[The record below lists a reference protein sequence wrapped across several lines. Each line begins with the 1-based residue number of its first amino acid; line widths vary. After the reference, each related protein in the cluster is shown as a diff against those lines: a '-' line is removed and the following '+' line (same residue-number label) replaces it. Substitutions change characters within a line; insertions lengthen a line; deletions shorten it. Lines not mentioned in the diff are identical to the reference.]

1 MIKALSVTEI
11 NSYIKDVISSDVF
24 LSSVYITGEISNF
37 TNHKKTGHFYF
48 TIKDKKSSL
57 KAIMFKG
64 YAQKI
69 LFDIYDGMEVSIVGS
84 IKVFE
89 RDANCQLYC
98 EKIFP
103 IGDGSLHLAFN
114 QLKEKLEKNGY
125 FDIEKKKPIPKYPK
139 KICVI
144 TASTGAAIKDI
155 LNILSRRYPI
165 AEVLVISTI
174 VQGVMAEESISSSI
188 IYANSID
195 DIDVII
201 LGRGGGSSED
211 LWCFNS
217 EKVAKEIFDSK
228 IPIISAV
235 GHETDFTISD
245 FVSDIRASTPSE
257 AAEISTPNKQD
268 LLNYISSMEE
278 LLYYHI
284 GKNYTDNKKSY
295 KNINQRLLFLSPK
308 NILKVKKENIL
319 SIEKF
324 LYNNCKS
331 NINKY
336 INKFKENSL
345 LLSALNPMSIILRG
359 YSLSYMGDKILSS
372 VDGVQEGDIIDIK
385 LKDGNL
391 RTKVLDNKF
400 EI

>member
-1 MIKALSVTEI
+1 MVKALSVTEI
-11 NSYIKDVISSDVF
+11 NSYIKNVISLDVF

-48 TIKDKKSSL
+48 SIKDKKSSL

-114 QLKEKLEKNGY
+114 QLKEKLEKKGFFN
-125 FDIEKKKPIPKYPK
+125 IEKKKAIPKYPK

-144 TASTGAAIKDI
+144 TAITGAAIKDI

-174 VQGVMAEESISSSI
+174 VQGIMAEESISSSI

-217 EKVAKEIFDSK
+217 EKVAKEIFNSK

-245 FVSDIRASTPSE
+245 LVSDIRASTPSE
-257 AAEISTPNKQD
+257 AAEIATPNKED
-268 LLNYISSMEE
+268 LLDYILKTKK
-278 LLYYHI
+278 LLEYYI
-284 GKNYTDNKKSY
+284 GKNYVDIKKNY
-295 KNINQRLLFLSPK
+295 KNINQRLIFLSPK
-308 NILKVKKENIL
+308 NILKAKKENVL
-319 SIEKF
+319 NIEKF
-324 LYNNCKS
+324 LYNNCRL

-359 YSLSYMGDKILSS
+359 YSLSYSGDKILSS
-372 VDGVQEGDIIDIK
+372 IDGVEEGDIIDIK
-385 LKDGNL
+385 LKDGSL
-391 RTKVLDNKF
+391 RTQVLDNNLK
-400 EI
+400 I

>member
-1 MIKALSVTEI
+1 MVKALSVTEI
-11 NSYIKDVISSDVF
+11 NSYIKNVISLDVF

-114 QLKEKLEKNGY
+114 QLKEKLEKKGFFN
-125 FDIEKKKPIPKYPK
+125 IEKKKAIPKYPK

-174 VQGVMAEESISSSI
+174 VQGIMAEESISSSI
-188 IYANSID
+188 IYSNSID

-217 EKVAKEIFDSK
+217 EKVAKEIFNSK

-245 FVSDIRASTPSE
+245 LVSDIRASTPSE
-257 AAEISTPNKQD
+257 AAEIATPNKED
-268 LLNYISSMEE
+268 LLDYILKTKK
-278 LLYYHI
+278 LLEYYI
-284 GKNYTDNKKSY
+284 GKNYIYIKKNY
-295 KNINQRLLFLSPK
+295 KNINQRLIFLSPK
-308 NILKVKKENIL
+308 NILKAKKENVL
-319 SIEKF
+319 NIEKF
-324 LYNNCKS
+324 LYNNCRL

-359 YSLSYMGDKILSS
+359 YSLSYSGDKILSS
-372 VDGVQEGDIIDIK
+372 IDGVEEGDIIDIK
-385 LKDGNL
+385 LKDGSL
-391 RTKVLDNKF
+391 RTQVLDNNLK
-400 EI
+400 I